1 MAGVARHRPLG
12 NDEFLAIAL
21 EQGVVSREEN
31 QAAVARR
38 EAAPLP
44 SRRSQRRRVM
54 ELNGSV
60 AIVTGCTGGLGQRVC
75 RAFSERGTQVAG
87 VYVQSREQAEA
98 FAREWSALGP
108 RCIAVQAD
116 VNDQAQIRRMVD
128 RVKEEY
134 GRIDILV
141 NNAAYNQLVPFKD
154 LDGLT
159 LDTWDHILL
168 ANLTSPF
175 MCVKAVAPIMLGQK
189 RGRIVN
195 IASIAGLAPMGSSIA
210 YAVSKAGL
218 IHLTRCLAVALAP
231 DIAVNAVA
239 PGTMMGTRMTARLD
253 PALVERTTK
262 NAALQRAVERD
273 DVARQ
278 VVEFCRSDSTTGQVV
293 VLDSG
298 VIYH

>member
-1 MAGVARHRPLG
+1 
-12 NDEFLAIAL
+12 
-21 EQGVVSREEN
+21 
-31 QAAVARR
+31 
-38 EAAPLP
+38 
-44 SRRSQRRRVM
+44 M
-54 ELNGSV
+54 ELQGSV
-60 AIVTGCTGGLGQRVC
+60 AVVTGCTGGLGQRIC
-75 RAFSERGTQVAG
+75 RTFAENGTHVAG
-87 VYVQSREQAEA
+87 VYVQSKEQAES

-108 RCIAVQAD
+108 RCVAIQAD
-116 VNDQAQIRRMVD
+116 VTQESQIAGVVE
-128 RVKEEY
+128 RVLEAY

-159 LDTWDHILL
+159 PDIWSHLLL

-175 MCVKAVAPIMLGQK
+175 LCVRAVAPIMLRQK

-195 IASIAGLAPMGSSIA
+195 VASIAGLAPLGSSIA

-218 IHLTRCLAVALAP
+218 IHLTRCLAVALGP
-231 DIAVNAVA
+231 DVTVNAVA

-253 PALVERTTK
+253 PSLVERTTK
-262 NAALQRAVERD
+262 SAALQRPVERD

-278 VVEFCRSDSTTGQVV
+278 IMEFCRSDSTTGQVL

-298 VIYH
+298 VVYH

>member
-1 MAGVARHRPLG
+1 
-12 NDEFLAIAL
+12 
-21 EQGVVSREEN
+21 
-31 QAAVARR
+31 
-38 EAAPLP
+38 
-44 SRRSQRRRVM
+44 M
-54 ELNGSV
+54 ELKGAV
-60 AIVTGCTGGLGQRVC
+60 AIVTGCTGGLGQRIG
-75 RAFSERGTQVAG
+75 RAFAEHGTQVAG
-87 VYVQSREQAEA
+87 VYVQSKEQAEA

-108 RCIAVQAD
+108 RCLAVQAD
-116 VNDQAQIRRMVD
+116 VNLQAQITRMVNQVLD
-128 RVKEEY
+128 AY
-134 GRIDILV
+134 GRIDILI

-159 LDTWDHILL
+159 LDIWDHILL

-175 MCVKAVAPIMLGQK
+175 MCTQAVAPIMLKQR

-218 IHLTRCLAVALAP
+218 IHLTRCLAVALGP
-231 DIAVNAVA
+231 DVAVNAIA

-262 NAALQRAVERD
+262 NAALQKPVERD

-278 VVEFCRSDSTTGQVV
+278 VVEFCKSDSTTGQVL

-298 VIYH
+298 VVYH